1 MDKAVNVASLAV
13 WSYLLISVGV
23 PLFADRNAF
32 LGSDITTLVYILR
45 GVQLF
50 QICDILLILLGK
62 SKGSIVGAFFQ
73 ILGRNIVALAFI
85 SPESHRLRFAA
96 VVIFWAI
103 ADVNRY
109 LYYIFKNNLL
119 TGFLRYNSF
128 IVLYPLGV
136 YSEMMIINDFLK
148 INSETI
154 PDTYVYIVRF
164 IQGSIILGMVFLYK
178 YMLSSRKKYLKS
190 LEAKGTE
197 EKEGLVGKQEKQE

>member
-13 WSYLLISVGV
+13 WSYLLLAVGV
-23 PLFADRNAF
+23 PLFVDRDAF
-32 LGSDITTLVYILR
+32 LGSDISTLVNILR

-73 ILGRNIVALAFI
+73 ILGRNIVTLVFI

-109 LYYIFKNNLL
+109 LYYIFKNNML

-136 YSEMMIINDFLK
+136 YSEMMVINDFLK

-154 PDTYVYIVRF
+154 PDMHVYIVRL

-178 YMLSSRKKYLKS
+178 YMLSSRKRYLKS

-197 EKEGLVGKQEKQE
+197 ENQGLLREQKK